1 VSAAYLETSF
11 FVAVVFG
18 EPGAA
23 RLQRILA
30 SYDRLLASDLLIA
43 EALSA
48 AVREGVDVDHLWPAL
63 TAVTL
68 VLPSRSLEAE
78 MRQALDLGR
87 LRGADLWHVACA
99 LFVAGAAARGELA
112 FLSRDTAQRT
122 VARRLGFATP

>member
-1 VSAAYLETSF
+1 VSAAYLDTSF
-11 FVAVVFG
+11 FVAVVLG
-18 EPGAA
+18 EPGSA

-30 SYDRLLASDLLIA
+30 AYDRVLTSDLLVA
-43 EALSA
+43 EALGA
-48 AVREGVDVDHLWPAL
+48 AVREGVDVDLLRPAL

-68 VLPSRSLEAE
+68 VLPSRSLETE

-99 LFVAGAAARGELA
+99 LFVAGAARHELA
-112 FLSRDTAQRT
+112 FLSRDTAQRA